1 MHELSYFTLRT
12 EKSVGMDEIFQ
23 GAKMSKKIIAGVGE
37 VMLRL
42 CPPGRMCRV
51 QAVGT
56 GNIPRLESCL
66 SGGRLTK
73 NILSCQCVKITP

>member
-1 MHELSYFTLRT
+1 MKFF
-12 EKSVGMDEIFQ
+12 KVQ
-23 GAKMSKKIIAGVGE
+23 KMSQKIIAGFGE

-66 SGGRLTK
+66 AGGRLTE